1 MIDQRLWSSER
12 AAGFFLVLGCAA
24 NLVGVLMFTFRGG
37 ASGGT
42 PPGPAYYLWE
52 RGFIMAAVVLTAIGF
67 MLLEEG
73 FQNTR
78 GRGRILA
85 RTGATAYLI
94 GGILGIAAEALDL
107 TWRRQSF
114 YPLIVVYVVLAFLA
128 QAAIGGSLLRASLI
142 AAWLGWLT
150 ILWNVAWLVVLPLI
164 TPRDIYFPVLHH
176 FTPLLLGIA
185 LLLRAPVALNKIT
198 SPKWE

>member
-24 NLVGVLMFTFRGG
+24 NLVGVLMFVFRGG

-42 PPGPAYYLWE
+42 PPSPAYHLWE

-67 MLLEEG
+67 VLLEEQL
-73 FQNTR
+73 QNTK
-78 GRGRILA
+78 GRILA

-107 TWRRQSF
+107 TSREQSF

-150 ILWNVAWLVVLPLI
+150 ILWNVAWLIVLPLI
-164 TPRDIYFPVLHH
+164 TPRDIYFPALHH
-176 FTPLLLGIA
+176 FMPTLFGVA
-185 LLLRAPVALNKIT
+185 LLLRTPVALDKMT
-198 SPKWE
+198 SPKWQ